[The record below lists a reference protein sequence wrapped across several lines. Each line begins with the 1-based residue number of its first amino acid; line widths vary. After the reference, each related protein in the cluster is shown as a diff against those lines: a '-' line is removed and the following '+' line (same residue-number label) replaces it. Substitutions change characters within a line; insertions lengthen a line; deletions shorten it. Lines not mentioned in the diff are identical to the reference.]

1 MDVLCSV
8 PSQVGPPVLTKAAS
22 SGKPALRVTWTA
34 PSSDRPITKYQ
45 VQYKR
50 SSSTS
55 WIPKDVTSTS
65 TSLENLF
72 AGTSYQ
78 VQVRAVSDVGAG
90 KYSPIRIITTYQG
103 MNSIAIIYIQ
113 VLQCKDHETRLLQ
126 PEL

>member
-22 SGKPALRVTWTA
+22 SGRPALRVTWTA
-34 PSSDRPITKYQ
+34 PFSERPITEYQ

-55 WIPKDVTSTS
+55 WIPKNVTSTS
-65 TSLENLF
+65 ITLEDLS
-72 AGTSYQ
+72 AGTSHQ

-90 KYSPIRIITTYQG
+90 QYSSIRTITTYQG
-103 MNSIAIIYIQ
+103 MNSIAII
-113 VLQCKDHETRLLQ
+113 
-126 PEL
+126 